1 MLEDL
6 LDNFTYS
13 GLKKHTE
20 QLSFIKG
27 HVVQIKQEKLMVIP
41 CKLPTIKCLNNFQFR
56 STKNLPQDDEEHLH
70 KNLQLVKD
78 SVSLECAWHFLLV
91 PSFYILYCV

>member
-6 LDNFTYS
+6 LDSFMYS

-41 CKLPTIKCLNNFQFR
+41 CKMPTIKCLNNFQFR
-56 STKNLPQDDEEHLH
+56 STKYLPQDDEEHLH
-70 KNLQLVKD
+70 KNLHAPGERLWSRLCPLLHPVTCQLW
-78 SVSLECAWHFLLV
+78 E
-91 PSFYILYCV
+91 

>member
-6 LDNFTYS
+6 LDNFMYS

-27 HVVQIKQEKLMVIP
+27 HVVQIKQEKLTVIP
-41 CKLPTIKCLNNFQFR
+41 CKMPTMKCLNNFQFK
-56 STKNLPQDDEEHLH
+56 STVNLPQDDKEHLH
-70 KNLQLVKD
+70 KNLQL
-78 SVSLECAWHFLLV
+78 
-91 PSFYILYCV
+91 